1 MQKATQTAMQKKIGI
16 VIGVTL
22 LLYGLLRIGVGSLLL
37 SQHLGWLD
45 VLALQDANRD
55 VGTFLAKSADQQLI
69 AVSVPAYLGY
79 IAVMGLVLA
88 AGAVRTLR
96 DKSLGLRLMAIF
108 LLMYAMLFINFQTVN
123 PKLMHLAVCTVLYVV
138 LCWLKQTPRMT
149 SSTQLSAGSAA

>member
-1 MQKATQTAMQKKIGI
+1 MLQAMQQATQKAMQKNIGI

-37 SQHLGWLD
+37 SQYLGWLD
-45 VLALQDANRD
+45 VPALQNATQD
-55 VGTFLAKSADQQLI
+55 VGIFLVKSADQQFI

-138 LCWLKQTPRMT
+138 LCCLNKHH
-149 SSTQLSAGSAA
+149 A

>member
-1 MQKATQTAMQKKIGI
+1 MQTAMQKNIGI

-37 SQHLGWLD
+37 SQYLGWLD
-45 VLALQDANRD
+45 VPALQDATQD
-55 VGTFLAKSADQQLI
+55 VGTFLAKSVDQQFI

-79 IAVMGLVLA
+79 VAMMGLVLA
-88 AGAVRTLR
+88 AGAIRTLQ
-96 DKSLGLRLMAIF
+96 DQSFGLRLIAIY

-123 PKLMHLAVCTVLYVV
+123 PKVIHLALCTVLFAV
-138 LCWLKQTPRMT
+138 LCWFKQTPRMT